1 MSHHRCPSNWL
12 RAALLVSTFLVAKN
26 LPAQGSE
33 DELPKMRQG
42 FVLAAMRFQLT
53 GGTSGADAFDL
64 RSQPALN
71 WSNPER
77 RTHAGAMFLW
87 TLDGRP
93 QAAMCMYPN
102 GEKRFDLEFQ
112 SLSSLP
118 FSATSDGQSVWE
130 PDEAGI
136 EFHPLER
143 AASPAASL
151 PVRLRQMRKLAREF
165 SAKLVPPNRTVVP
178 LRLLSAPIYR
188 YPPPDRRSEVIDGA
202 VFAFAQATDPEVLLI
217 IEAIGNNPQDERWR
231 YGLARMSM
239 VPTNVMHHDKVVWE
253 TDWAAIRQRSGPYYV
268 ISQYE
273 AEITSSD

>member
-12 RAALLVSTFLVAKN
+12 RAALLVSTFLVAKI

-42 FVLAAMRFQLT
+42 FVL
-53 GGTSGADAFDL
+53 
-64 RSQPALN
+64 
-71 WSNPER
+71 
-77 RTHAGAMFLW
+77 
-87 TLDGRP
+87 
-93 QAAMCMYPN
+93 
-102 GEKRFDLEFQ
+102 
-112 SLSSLP
+112 
-118 FSATSDGQSVWE
+118 
-130 PDEAGI
+130 
-136 EFHPLER
+136 
-143 AASPAASL
+143 AASL

-239 VPTNVMHHDKVVWE
+239 VPTKVMHHDQIVWE